1 MEKMMKIK
9 VGVFFGG
16 NSVEHEVSVISG
28 LQAVGSFPKEKYD
41 VIPIYITKSNQMYV
55 GELIGKIEAY
65 KDISTLIKASKEVLL
80 VRDGNK
86 FNLVYY
92 PIKKFGNPVYASI
105 DVAFPVV
112 HGTNVED
119 GTLQGYFKHLQIPF
133 VGCDVLASAVGMD
146 KYVMKTVLKEEKI
159 PVLNCC
165 RIFQKDYLRGS
176 EEFIQ
181 RIEGELSYPV
191 IVKPINL
198 GSSVGIKIA
207 RDRDALLEAIEY
219 AFQFAK
225 SILVEK
231 AITSLREINCAVLGN
246 EEEAIASECEEP
258 INSDEILSYQ
268 DKYVSG
274 AKGEGSKGMS
284 STKRKLPADLTKE
297 QRDTIRE
304 LAVKTFKALDCNGVA
319 RIDFMIDTST
329 DQIYVNEINTIP
341 GSLAFYLWEAIG
353 IKFADLLDR
362 MVELALKRD
371 RENKDIV
378 YSFDSNILSNLS
390 LTGAKGAKR

>member
-1 MEKMMKIK
+1 MMKIK

-28 LQAVGSFPKEKYD
+28 LQAVHAFSREKYE
-41 VIPIYITKSNQMYV
+41 VIPIYISKSNQMYV
-55 GELIGKIEAY
+55 GDLIGNIESY
-65 KDISTLIKASKEVLL
+65 KDINALIKKSREVLL
-80 VRDGNK
+80 VREGNK
-86 FNLVYY
+86 FNLMYY
-92 PIKKFGNPVYASI
+92 PVKRFGNPVYSAI
-105 DVAFPVV
+105 DLAFPVV

-146 KYVMKTVLKEEKI
+146 KYVMKAVLKAQDI
-159 PVLNCC
+159 PVLDCY
-165 RIFQKDYLRGS
+165 RIFHKDYIKNQ
-176 EEFIQ
+176 EEFISK
-181 RIEGELSYPV
+181 IENEISYPV
-191 IVKPINL
+191 IVKPVNL

-207 RDRDALLEAIEY
+207 RDRDALYEAIEY

-225 SILVEK
+225 AILVEK
-231 AITSLREINCAVLGN
+231 AISSLREINCSVLGDS
-246 EEEAIASECEEP
+246 EEAIASECEEP
-258 INSDEILSYQ
+258 INTDEILSYQ

-274 AKGEGSKGMS
+274 GKQEGSKGMS
-284 STKRKLPADLTKE
+284 GAKRILPARLTKE
-297 QRDTIRE
+297 QRDTIRQ

-329 DQIYVNEINTIP
+329 DKIYVNEINTIP
-341 GSLAFYLWEAIG
+341 GSLAFYLWEAVG
-353 IKFADLLDR
+353 VSFSKLLDR

-378 YSFDSNILSNLS
+378 YSFDSNILSNMS
-390 LTGAKGAKR
+390 FGGAKGVKR